1 MFPMRLFHTTAFAA
15 AILLAGIAPAPG
27 AVVPGGR
34 LEFALGAV
42 DGDAPVASVTV
53 QQVVPAPKKRTLI
66 PRSSKPVSIADG
78 VAVRFSLLRTN
89 ALAEMPPTLRA
100 LCKSTRLQMR
110 RLALFAPG
118 DPVPRLMAE
127 EATFLA
133 SGEWLLKRVLLAD
146 RPAAKECKLV
156 WNPGE
161 EPVLSLAKGNS
172 LALASLLATP
182 NVP

>member
-1 MFPMRLFHTTAFAA
+1 MRFFHTTAFAA
-15 AILLAGIAPAPG
+15 ALLLAGVAPSNG
-27 AVVPGGR
+27 AALPEGR
-34 LEFALGAV
+34 LEFALGGV
-42 DGDAPVASVTV
+42 EGDAPAANVTV
-53 QQVVPAPKKRTLI
+53 QQMVAAPKKRTLL
-66 PRSSKPVSIADG
+66 PRADKPVSIADG

-89 ALAEMPPTLRA
+89 ALAEMPATLRA
-100 LCKSTRLQMR
+100 LSKSTRLQMR

-156 WNPGE
+156 WKPGD
-161 EPVLSLAKGNS
+161 EPFLWLDKGNS
-172 LALASLLATP
+172 LALASLLAP
-182 NVP
+182 PEAP